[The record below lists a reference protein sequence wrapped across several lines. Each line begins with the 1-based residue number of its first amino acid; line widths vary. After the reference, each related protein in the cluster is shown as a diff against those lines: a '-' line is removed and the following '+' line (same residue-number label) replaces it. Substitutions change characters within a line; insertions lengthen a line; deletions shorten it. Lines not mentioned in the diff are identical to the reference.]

1 MLPRVTTVQ
10 ANADY
15 TLRLGFSNGET
26 RLFDVAP
33 YLDSEMFRP
42 LKNWERFRSVRPF
55 LGSVQWDNEADLC
68 PDTLYEDSVPFAA

>member
-1 MLPRVTTVQ
+1 M
-10 ANADY
+10 
-15 TLRLGFSNGET
+15 LRLSFSNGET

-33 YLDSEMFRP
+33 YLDSEIFRP

-68 PDTLYEDSVPFAA
+68 PDTLYEDSVPVAA